1 MLTFMKGDILE
12 SNAEALVN
20 PVNTEGVMGKG
31 LAFQLRIN
39 FQIITNYI

>member
-31 LAFQLRIN
+31 LAFQFKNKFPNNHKL
-39 FQIITNYI
+39 